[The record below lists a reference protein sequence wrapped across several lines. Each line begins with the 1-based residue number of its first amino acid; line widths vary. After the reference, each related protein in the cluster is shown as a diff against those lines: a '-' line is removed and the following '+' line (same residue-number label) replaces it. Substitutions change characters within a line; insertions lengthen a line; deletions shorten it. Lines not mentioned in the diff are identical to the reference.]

1 MKSKV
6 SSKTIKTK
14 TEEDINSQHQELNR
28 EYHYQSCSLEKIH
41 KRIQCPWTSTEFIL
55 SYGLHSKQANWL
67 RSKK

>member
-41 KRIQCPWTSTEFIL
+41 KRIQCPWT
-55 SYGLHSKQANWL
+55 YGVHSLLWVTQ
-67 RSKK
+67 